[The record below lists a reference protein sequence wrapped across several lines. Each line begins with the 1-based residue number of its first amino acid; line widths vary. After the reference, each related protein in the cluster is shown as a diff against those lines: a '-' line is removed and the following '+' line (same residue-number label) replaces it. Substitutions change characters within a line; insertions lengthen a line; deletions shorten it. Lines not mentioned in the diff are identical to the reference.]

1 MVQSKSAQLARLWQC
16 LNVARPKNYEKIR
29 GKDFIELKEGTFNID
44 IIFAPDGIETFE
56 QAWYRRSEIDGFAVC
71 SIEDIIVSKALAN
84 RQKDRESLQ
93 RLSEFQEYLR
103 RKK

>member
-1 MVQSKSAQLARLWQC
+1 
-16 LNVARPKNYEKIR
+16 LNVARPKNYEKTR
-29 GKDFIELKEGTFNID
+29 GKDFIELKEGTFDID
-44 IIFAPDGIETFE
+44 LFLVLDGIETFE
-56 QAWYRRSEIDGFAVC
+56 QAWNRRSEIDGLAAC
-71 SIEDIIVSKALAN
+71 SIEDIIASKASAN